1 MTDVGLLDSDAGLQA
16 LAPEW
21 VDLWRRVPVTTPF
34 ASPAWLLPW
43 WRQFGTGAPR
53 VAIQRE
59 QGRLVAV
66 LPLYQLNEPGIR
78 KLLPIGAGTSDHLD
92 ALLEPGVAVGPL
104 LQAALDRGRADG
116 VDACDL
122 IEVPPA
128 SVLHGIKP
136 AGWSMHWT
144 PSEPCPV
151 LQLPATVAELGGVVP
166 GNTLRKL
173 RMNRNRAE
181 RAGGFTIETT
191 TAATAAGMFTDL
203 VHLHQARWTAQGE
216 AGVLSDPAVERWL
229 RDSIP
234 GLLSEGAIRLQ
245 SLRIKGIVAASCC
258 ALLAGQD
265 RILFYMS
272 GFDAAYAF
280 VSPGSLLLAAMLE
293 QAIAEGR
300 REANFL
306 RGRESYKY
314 AWGAVD
320 QLTMTCRLTP
330 TPD

>member
-1 MTDVGLLDSDAGLQA
+1 MTEVELLDSDAGLQA

-21 VDLWRRVPVTTPF
+21 LDLWRRVPGTTPF

-53 VAIQRE
+53 VVIQRE

-66 LPLYQLNEPGIR
+66 LPLYQLDEPGVR

-92 ALLEPGVAVGPL
+92 ALLEPSVAVGPL
-104 LQAALDRGRADG
+104 LQAALNGGRADG

-128 SVLHGIKP
+128 SALHGIEP
-136 AGWSMHWT
+136 VGWSMQWT
-144 PSEPCPV
+144 PSEPCPT
-151 LQLPATVAELGGVVP
+151 LALPATVAELPGVVP

-181 RAGGFTIETT
+181 RAGGFTIETAT
-191 TAATAAGMFTDL
+191 PATAEAMFSDL
-203 VHLHQARWTAQGE
+203 VRLHQARWTAQGE

-229 RDSIP
+229 YDAIP
-234 GLLSEGAIRLQ
+234 KLLTEGVVRLQ
-245 SLRIKGIVAASCC
+245 SLRVEGVVAAACC

-320 QLTMTCRLTP
+320 QPNMTCRLVP
-330 TPD
+330 Y